1 MIKHIRNRFPHV
13 KLKLRVDSALAI
25 PRFFDFFE
33 ENSIQYGIGLIPNKR
48 LIKKNER
55 FINKVQWSFNR
66 KSGKQRLFHAVM
78 HDIDSWRKT
87 RRVIATAEVMGN
99 GTNHRFLV
107 SIIDDEPHAIYDD
120 VYTQRGDSEND
131 IKELKR
137 GCHADR
143 LSYHKFQANF
153 FRLVLSTFADQLM
166 HYFKSILVN
175 TAFET
180 ATIHTIRRHLFK
192 VAVRVYHSVR
202 RLWFLFTSSFVY
214 QNLFIALHQNI
225 RAIQ

>member
-1 MIKHIRNRFPHV
+1 
-13 KLKLRVDSALAI
+13 
-25 PRFFDFFE
+25 
-33 ENSIQYGIGLIPNKR
+33 
-48 LIKKNER
+48 
-55 FINKVQWSFNR
+55 
-66 KSGKQRLFHAVM
+66 M
-78 HDIDSWRKT
+78 HDVDSWRKT
-87 RRVIATAEVMGN
+87 QRVIATAEVMGDD
-99 GTNHRFLV
+99 TNHHFLV
-107 SIIDDEPHAIYDD
+107 SPIDDESHVIYDD

-137 GCHADR
+137 GYHADR
-143 LSYHKFQANF
+143 LSYHELQDNF
-153 FRLVLSTFADQLM
+153 FHLVLSAVADQLM

-192 VAVRVYHSVR
+192 VDVRVYHSVR
-202 RLWFLFTSSFVY
+202 KLWFLFTSSFVY